1 MQERLPNAG
10 FLNYRGDVT
19 KDAVGQV
26 VGPNTFGEFLT
37 AVEATYDPEADKTR
51 VGFDYARRGDL

>member
-1 MQERLPNAG
+1 MEGRLPNAG
-10 FLNYRGDVT
+10 FLNYAGDVT

-26 VGPNTFGEFLT
+26 VGPNSFREMLI

-51 VGFDYARRGDL
+51 VGFDYARKGDL